1 MGLRGITVKLI
12 QRKEAG
18 RDEFNATIYQ
28 ELDPVFVDNV
38 LIAPLS
44 SQELLETV
52 NLYGKKAVYQI
63 AIPKGDEHSW
73 EDAIVEFFGKRWHVF
88 TLSQKGIDSLIPLA
102 WNDKYQVERYE

>member
-12 QRKEAG
+12 QREEAG
-18 RDEFNATIYQ
+18 RDEFNAPIYR

-52 NLYGKKAVYQI
+52 NLYGKKAVYQRSE
-63 AIPKGDEHSW
+63 EHTS
-73 EDAIVEFFGKRWHVF
+73 ELQSRI
-88 TLSQKGIDSLIPLA
+88 
-102 WNDKYQVERYE
+102 